1 MTSDIISLGLFFF
14 TGVYKRGKMHL
25 IFKLKV
31 YFMQLWMYL
40 KNAETNNI
48 QFYKIIEY
56 HWFPFLNS

>member
-56 HWFPFLNS
+56 H